1 MHSTRIHYHGNFVTD
16 FAFIGFDAIENNKR
30 MEELD
35 RENEILMKPK
45 ECQNLSQTSDVSTQ
59 TVSIMLT
66 YVDHDTKT
74 INEDSYEN
82 DS

>member
-1 MHSTRIHYHGNFVTD
+1 
-16 FAFIGFDAIENNKR
+16 